1 MLGNGL
7 PFVGNL
13 LCIWLYLQ
21 ILFKYRPTIKNMPFC
36 DFQLKHKYTKC
47 LCTNTYMDP
56 TLVSGVFLFDHC
68 RTYACELLHT
78 ILGIMIVFSKPGI
91 HFAKNTIE
99 D

>member
-1 MLGNGL
+1 ME
-7 PFVGNL
+7 
-13 LCIWLYLQ
+13 
-21 ILFKYRPTIKNMPFC
+21 
-36 DFQLKHKYTKC
+36 
-47 LCTNTYMDP
+47 P

-99 D
+99 DWILSSYKC